1 MNGNE
6 TTENIRQALNTQK
19 AQIGQFNHAIT
30 VARFEPTNAAKGLVG
45 TCGRTRI
52 DIGSGGT
59 HCTPKADIGIQ
70 GLKRIARYI
79 NSGLPWTC
87 PMTWVP
93 HLVTAAK
100 VLKAARASSV
110 NRHPLPPVTVLTGK
124 KLTAADFLFAFGD
137 YVEAD
142 APSPV
147 SNAAQKDRSVGA
159 IVLYQNINGTWECM
173 NLATKMLLHREASQL
188 TLMPTTQAVIDRV
201 NEIAAADKKKCK
213 KKHPVHRRI
222 TSTCIGRARRASITG
237 EPSRFSI
244 PPNKTSSTAPR
255 GDRT

>member
-1 MNGNE
+1 MAPNTSKNVNNK
-6 TTENIRQALNTQK
+6 NIVITCARSCISSPPPKKNKRYLLDTCAGITIANKDVVDNIHTSTQPV
-19 AQIGQFNHAIT
+19 T
-30 VARFEPTNAAKGLVG
+30 VEVARFEPTNAAKGLVG

-147 SNAAQKDRSVGA
+147 SNDAQKDRSVGA

-173 NLATKMLLHREASQL
+173 NLATKMLLPREASQL

-213 KKHPVHRRI
+213 KTPR
-222 TSTCIGRARRASITG
+222 
-237 EPSRFSI
+237 PS
-244 PPNKTSSTAPR
+244 PNH
-255 GDRT
+255 